1 MVWLVGPGLSSGG
14 SAKQSFCR
22 PAKGIAQLRLRK
34 LRLRPPSS
42 SAPASH
48 TRWSQLSLPPL
59 ACAGGNAAHY
69 RSSASVVLSCVA
81 ISHLPRFLIRCDS
94 RMLLIPNVFGCTSDP
109 DGSQYIINGIKSLS
123 VGRGV
128 DGTMVLRHDIPS
140 LVDDG
145 TMVLRHDIPSLVDD
159 GTMVLRHDIPSMVDD
174 RDGTTA

>member
-1 MVWLVGPGLSSGG
+1 MRRAGRSGVAGVVRRHPTRPHPPPNPAPPRPVVWLVCCWWLVWLVGPGLSSGG

-22 PAKGIAQLRLRK
+22 PAKGSAQLRLRK

-81 ISHLPRFLIRCDS
+81 NNSPQGF
-94 RMLLIPNVFGCTSDP
+94 SD
-109 DGSQYIINGIKSLS
+109 IATVACSLS
-123 VGRGV
+123 PTSS
-128 DGTMVLRHDIPS
+128 DVLAI
-140 LVDDG
+140 L
-145 TMVLRHDIPSLVDD
+145 TVLSTSSV
-159 GTMVLRHDIPSMVDD
+159 V
-174 RDGTTA
+174 